1 MKKFIRSSIV
11 FMGII
16 VLISCSK
23 SPLEDIELQDV
34 SLLTQKIIIKEH
46 RTYNISVAENGTSK
60 KEVYV
65 KIRDKNNRA
74 VKLLNGKVRVQGQL
88 CEFGKPD
95 PLLTRDT
102 YYVKKFVSGDG
113 DADYKVEVELFNGNV
128 HLTTIGVPAFFDS
141 KIIVDTKNYRITW
154 PKTRKS
160 EKLYLAMSFEDENGS
175 HTVYGP
181 ANFVPDIGVFD
192 YANIANTLVKLAN
205 NTYSKLNI
213 RLFRRI
219 EGKLEANGFR
229 KDTKYTIEMTHNVE
243 IFGKP

>member
-154 PKTRKS
+154 PKTS
-160 EKLYLAMSFEDENGS
+160 TSMLHLSLSLYKILRFPENFYIMGHFNCIFRVLS
-175 HTVYGP
+175 KAVGFQLP
-181 ANFVPDIGVFD
+181 F
-192 YANIANTLVKLAN
+192 
-205 NTYSKLNI
+205 YSSKQ
-213 RLFRRI
+213 
-219 EGKLEANGFR
+219 
-229 KDTKYTIEMTHNVE
+229 TNV
-243 IFGKP
+243 